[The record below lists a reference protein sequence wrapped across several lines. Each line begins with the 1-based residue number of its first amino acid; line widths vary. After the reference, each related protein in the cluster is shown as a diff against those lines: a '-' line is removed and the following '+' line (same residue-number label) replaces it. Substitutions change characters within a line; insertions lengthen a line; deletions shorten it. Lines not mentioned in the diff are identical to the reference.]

1 MPITAV
7 VIPTLSC
14 YSPCSIFNIP
24 SKYFMLKYDYL
35 IGWEE
40 GKGKVY
46 DVFKVPILYANNVIN
61 MKRALRNWL
70 VITKWSTSLC
80 QDLAAHQLHSLH
92 SWPNCFGIT
101 LQINSNI
108 FDGVIKAQSDDT
120 PGTTVEDIT
129 DSLDCVMAAL
139 NNDNDSDGASLY
151 AEPHVEIKTHHKSPA
166 VLTVSLPS
174 KPPAPQTFTALAI
187 HDDPSA
193 PSVST
198 WSLPTAMTSHAA
210 ASVEGIPKDL
220 SADTGTSNTKVQ
232 KKAARGKR
240 TKAPVNDTDV
250 CHSSSNTTA
259 K

>member
-1 MPITAV
+1 MSGRPSSSCLPIKNSQEMALEPNHQSHITQSSEPFFTV
-7 VIPTLSC
+7 KWTHDHIK
-14 YSPCSIFNIP
+14 NI
-24 SKYFMLKYDYL
+24 
-35 IGWEE
+35 
-40 GKGKVY
+40 V
-46 DVFKVPILYANNVIN
+46 
-61 MKRALRNWL
+61 
-70 VITKWSTSLC
+70 
-80 QDLAAHQLHSLH
+80 Q
-92 SWPNCFGIT
+92 
-101 LQINSNI
+101 QINSNI

-129 DSLDCVMAAL
+129 DSLDCVMATL
-139 NNDNDSDGASLY
+139 DNDNDSDGASLY

-187 HDDPSA
+187 HNDPSA